1 MHARV
6 VRFTGVDADRIA
18 NVKQRIEE
26 SGGPPPG
33 VDAKGIEVMYDES
46 DQTAVVVLRFETEDA
61 MRAADEIMS
70 AMDTGETPGS
80 RASVDM
86 CEVVLQ
92 REV

>member
-18 NVKQRIEE
+18 AVKQRIEE
-26 SGGPPPG
+26 SDGPPPG
-33 VDAKGIEVMYDES
+33 VEVTSIEVMYDAS
-46 DQTAVVVLRFETEDA
+46 AQTSVVVLRFGSEEP

-70 AMDTGETPGS
+70 AMDTGDTPGS
-80 RASVDM
+80 RESVDL
-86 CEVVLQ
+86 CEVMLQ

>member
-18 NVKQRIEE
+18 AVKQRIEE
-26 SGGPPPG
+26 SDGPPPG
-33 VDAKGIEVMYDES
+33 VEATSIEVMYDAS
-46 DQTAVVVLRFETEDA
+46 AQTSVVVLRFGSEEQ

-70 AMDTGETPGS
+70 AMDTGDTPGS
-80 RASVDM
+80 RESVDL
-86 CEVVLQ
+86 CEVMLQ